1 MQCLN
6 IIIISCVIKGH
17 YFGLCDVISIVFH
30 EILAVLLVSDTFF
43 FAANTALIYHHG
55 KLMALSEA
63 DKPCKFSTHYVIL
76 FYGTYAL
83 LRKQRYRFLTNG
95 LAANLWLK
103 ENQ

>member
-1 MQCLN
+1 MY
-6 IIIISCVIKGH
+6 G
-17 YFGLCDVISIVFH
+17 
-30 EILAVLLVSDTFF
+30 
-43 FAANTALIYHHG
+43 
-55 KLMALSEA
+55 LMALSEA